1 MEIPDL
7 VRQQLG
13 DEEIVSAV
21 NLGDEDLVC
30 FTPTRTLLYQ
40 GEGIL
45 SDDSLDIYD
54 HDVERLKASEGRRK
68 TTFTLEYV
76 DRTEQFSV
84 PKGRTEPVLQRLLDG
99 ILHLDDVLAAEE
111 EVLGIHRF
119 SELLLIITDARLVKH
134 VGAYVW
140 DEDFEEYPFESVTGL
155 EFEDGQVATQIV
167 ISVDGRP
174 QRIKAPND
182 KAPMVRQT
190 LTDALFDYYDVETL
204 SGLNDSIGSD
214 DETEAGSAGDSGPVS
229 SDIEFDESITPLVGG
244 SGDEADSDE
253 SNAVSQTETLTDPTV
268 EEPND
273 SADEADNSSSADKSA
288 TTDGSAA
295 DEAAKSV
302 DAEEL
307 ETLQQQLSKLT
318 TAVQRQNEL
327 LTQQHET
334 IDQLVEELKNQ

>member
-7 VRQQLG
+7 VRQQRG

-21 NLGDEDLVC
+21 NLGDEDLAC

-45 SDDSLDIYD
+45 SDDSLDVFD
-54 HDVERLKASEGRRK
+54 HDVERLKLSAGRRK
-68 TTFTLEYV
+68 ATFTLEYV

-84 PKGRTEPVLQRLLDG
+84 PKSRTEPVLQRLLDG
-99 ILHLDDVLAAEE
+99 ILHMADVLASAE
-111 EVLGIHRF
+111 EVLGVHRF

-140 DEDFEEYPFESVTGL
+140 DEDFEEYPYESVTGL
-155 EFEDGQVATQIV
+155 SFEDGQVATQIV

-182 KAPMVRQT
+182 KAPMVKQT

-204 SGLNDSIGSD
+204 AGLNDSIGT
-214 DETEAGSAGDSGPVS
+214 DETNEAGSSVDAGTTS
-229 SDIEFDESITPLVGG
+229 SDIEFDESITPLVG
-244 SGDEADSDE
+244 DADDDADSGE
-253 SNAVSQTETLTDPTV
+253 SNTVSQTETLTDPTV
-268 EEPND
+268 EDTAD
-273 SADEADNSSSADKSA
+273 SDGEADGSTGEEQSA
-288 TTDGSAA
+288 TTVGSAS
-295 DEAAKSV
+295 DSPTVTV